1 MMGNDSEAFLETY
14 MFGHK
19 LNTKQEAEIIKE

>member
-14 MFGHK
+14 MSGHK